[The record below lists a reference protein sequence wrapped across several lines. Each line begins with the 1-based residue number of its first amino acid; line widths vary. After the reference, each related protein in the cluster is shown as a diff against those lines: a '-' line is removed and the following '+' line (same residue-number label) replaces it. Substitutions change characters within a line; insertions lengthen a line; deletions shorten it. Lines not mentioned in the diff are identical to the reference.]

1 MKAFYDLVPDGDPN
15 AWTMKQIEESIAK
28 ISLMHDLMLDLQVLR
43 RNGLR
48 VTAKTA
54 ADRIHR
60 WRLENEKPIPEP
72 EEEYA

>member
-15 AWTMKQIEESIAK
+15 DWTIKQIEDSIAK
-28 ISLMHDLMLDLQVLR
+28 ISLMHDLMEDIRVLR

-48 VTAKTA
+48 VGAKAA
-54 ADRIHR
+54 ADRIR
-60 WRLENEKPIPEP
+60 KWRLANEKPMP